1 MTGLRTFH
9 DTEPVA
15 VTDKVRD
22 VMLFTVPG
30 LKDEEDDPIVA
41 PDIPMR
47 DDGAERIFV
56 KAYIHDEIPWMD
68 VSNEVRDLMFLAV
81 PSINVPAEDLMFAD
95 AEIPLDDMD
104 GSWFS
109 DTETVTEAVPQQ
121 EEVPT
126 TDADADVQPMV
137 SAPVTAMAIA
147 APEVRIGIHAP
158 AEVCMLTMPE
168 PVMALAEPVPSV
180 DTVPVE
186 TVVCPVTEVEIPVEA
201 EPESTAVPEIQEE
214 FVFPEPAET
223 LVDDITVMEPPS
235 AEAFDA
241 PAEEPATITEDR
253 PAVMFSFG
261 SQEVRGSGWR
271 VCFSF

>member
-109 DTETVTEAVPQQ
+109 EAETVTEAVPQQ

-137 SAPVTAMAIA
+137 SAPSTAVAIA

-235 AEAFDA
+235 AEALDA

>member
-109 DTETVTEAVPQQ
+109 EAETVTEAVTQQ

-137 SAPVTAMAIA
+137 SAPSTAVAIA

>member
-109 DTETVTEAVPQQ
+109 EAETVTEAVTQQ

-137 SAPVTAMAIA
+137 SAPSTAVAIA

-201 EPESTAVPEIQEE
+201 EPESTAAPEIQEE

-235 AEAFDA
+235 AEALDA

>member
-109 DTETVTEAVPQQ
+109 EAETVTEAVTQQ

-137 SAPVTAMAIA
+137 SAPSTAVAIA

-186 TVVCPVTEVEIPVEA
+186 TARVRRGPRGPGGVRLPGACGDTHRRYHCDGAALGRGIRCPRGGAGHDHRGQARGHVLLRIPGGPRERL
-201 EPESTAVPEIQEE
+201 EGLL
-214 FVFPEPAET
+214 
-223 LVDDITVMEPPS
+223 LVLS
-235 AEAFDA
+235 K
-241 PAEEPATITEDR
+241 R
-253 PAVMFSFG
+253 K
-261 SQEVRGSGWR
+261 RNR
-271 VCFSF
+271 VLAH